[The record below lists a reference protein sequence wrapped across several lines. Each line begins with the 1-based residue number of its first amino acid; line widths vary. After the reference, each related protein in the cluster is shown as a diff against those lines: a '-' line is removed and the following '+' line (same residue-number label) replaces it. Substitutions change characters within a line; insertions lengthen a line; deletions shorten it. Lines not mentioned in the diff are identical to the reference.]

1 MKTKF
6 CYGLS
11 LIVWAIVAYLLNK
24 NETEVAMLECYLGGF
39 VVISTLCIIDEIQE
53 LKKIYK
59 NKNNDK

>member
-6 CYGLS
+6 CYGVS
-11 LIVWAIVAYLLNK
+11 LIVWAVVAYILNK
-24 NETEVAMLECYLGGF
+24 NETEVTMFASYLGGCI
-39 VVISTLCIIDEIQE
+39 VISTLCIIDEIQE

>member
-1 MKTKF
+1 MKTKI
-6 CYGLS
+6 CYAVS
-11 LIVWAIVAYLLNK
+11 LIVWLFVAYFLNK
-24 NETEVAMLECYLGGF
+24 NETEVTMIASYLGGC